1 MIGHS
6 CGPGDRRRLHR
17 ARDAVAEA
25 RDLLE
30 KVALDET
37 EAAELEAA
45 YADIGV
51 APSELLDRPP
61 RNAR

>member
-6 CGPGDRRRLHR
+6 CAPGYRRRLHK

-25 RDLLE
+25 RHLLE
-30 KVALDET
+30 KVALAET
-37 EAAELEAA
+37 QAAELEAA

-51 APSELLDRPP
+51 APPELLDRPP
-61 RNAR
+61 RSAR